1 VSLLYSFILLLL
13 PALIIFLSTKIKWIK
28 LIGAVVVCYFV
39 GITLGNLLPSDY
51 LKLAAGQLSEIS
63 VLVAIPLL
71 LFTTDLMSWLRLAR
85 PTLISFILVLFS
97 VTFIS
102 SLSYFIFRDQLTEA
116 TKISG
121 MLVGVFTGGT
131 PNMVAIGK
139 ALEVS
144 ESVFVILNAADLMV
158 SGLILFLLMGFGP
171 RLYQKILKP
180 FDKDL
185 ALEIDEAKAHRSWSQ
200 ESLPSKIKDTF
211 KALTLTAAI
220 VGSSILS
227 SQLFF
232 SGLNVVYIILSL
244 TALSISASFITKVRE
259 LNGSYEIGQYALL
272 IFCVSIGSMANIQ
285 DMLNTS
291 GIYLLYLTL
300 TLVGSMALHLLL
312 CFIFKI
318 DSDTALI
325 TSVSGI
331 YGPAFIGP
339 FASLLKNKEILVS
352 GVTCGLVGYAVGTYL
367 GISLHYL
374 LAYLS
379 QM

>member
-1 VSLLYSFILLLL
+1 MTLLYSLIILFL
-13 PALIIFLSTKIKWIK
+13 PALILFLSTKIKWIK

-39 GITLGNLLPSDY
+39 GITLGNLFPSEH
-51 LKLAAGQLSEIS
+51 LKTAASQLSEIS

-85 PTLISFILVLFS
+85 PTLISFLLVLCS
-97 VTFIS
+97 VTFFS
-102 SLSYFIFRDQLTEA
+102 SISYFIFKDQLEEA

-144 ESVFVILNAADLMV
+144 ENVFVILNAADLMV
-158 SGLILFLLMGFGP
+158 SGLVLFLLLGIGP
-171 RLYQKILKP
+171 KIYRKILKP
-180 FDKDL
+180 FDKNL
-185 ALEIDEAKAHRSWSQ
+185 ALEIDEAKTHRTWSQ
-200 ESLPSKIKDTF
+200 EKLSDKVKDTF
-211 KALTLTAAI
+211 KALCLTFSI
-220 VGSSILS
+220 VGVSLLS
-227 SQLFF
+227 SSLFF
-232 SGLNVVYIILSL
+232 SALNVVYIILTL
-244 TALSISASFITKVRE
+244 TALSIASSFYSKIRGLK
-259 LNGSYEIGQYALL
+259 GSYEIGQYALL
-272 IFCVSIGSMANIQ
+272 IFCLSIGSMANIQ

-300 TLVGSMALHLLL
+300 TLVGSMVLHLFL

-352 GVTCGLVGYAVGTYL
+352 GVTCGLVGYALGTYL
-367 GISLHYL
+367 GISLHYIL
-374 LAYLS
+374 LYFS
-379 QM
+379 QP